1 MSFLSRLSMANRSI
15 VALITIAILLGGV
28 YVIPTLKQELL
39 PPISFPAISI
49 VTVYPGASPA
59 NVEQQVTDPLEKN
72 IQGVQGLQQYASY
85 SNEGESLIIV
95 EYDYNTD
102 LNQASQTL
110 TQQINKTQPSLP
122 SNVTPQVETF
132 DISSQPIIRMAVSSS
147 ANQQDLA
154 VQLNQDV
161 VPVLQG
167 ISGVGAVTVTG
178 VRQQIVTITLDLTKL
193 QNNGIT
199 VTQVEGALQA
209 DSVTIPAGETTNNG
223 QTVAIQTSNT
233 LNSIQDLEN
242 VVVGVHS
249 NVPGA
254 AGGAGLGGTGAGL
267 TGGTGTGGI
276 GAGGTGLGGTGTGGT
291 GAGGVGAG
299 GTGLSG
305 VGGTGAGAAADV
317 TPVKLS
323 DVATVQETLAPSTTL
338 TRTNGKDSLGISVI
352 KTSSGNTVSIS
363 QAIKKQ
369 IPDLEK
375 KLGSNTQITVV
386 SDQAP
391 PIQTSINELVR
402 EGSTGAG
409 FAILVILLF
418 LLSIRSTL
426 VTAISIPL
434 SIVIALIG
442 LWVGNFS
449 LNLLT
454 LGGLTIAIGRVVD
467 DSIVVLENIYRHLY
481 SGEDKRT
488 AVLLGV
494 REVAGA
500 ITASTITTV
509 AVFLPIAFTSGIVGE
524 FFQPFSLTVTI
535 ALLASLFVALTI
547 IPVLAYWFMKGP
559 KLRAGRPRDLHG
571 RPFFLEGAYV
581 WILRGVTKVP
591 IIPIF
596 LALLLLVGSFS
607 LIRRLPTNLYGNG
620 SSNNFDISLQLP
632 VTSSLDATNQA
643 AEKVENVLKSVKGIQ
658 TYQVTVGSSGSAF
671 SLTSSGANTASFA
684 VTTTNST
691 DEPAIQQQV
700 QNQLKTLSGIG
711 TVNVSGGG
719 AVGGGGNTS
728 QLTINVQAGDDQT
741 LRQATNQ
748 VMSAVSNTSNLT
760 DLSSSLVDAAPLI
773 NVSVDSQKAITHGLT
788 AAQVGQLL
796 RQVYTGTTVMQVTF
810 NGTQQNVDLKF
821 GNPANTVTDMQNL
834 LLPTATG
841 SVKLGDVATVQQIKG
856 PTEITH
862 INGNRTAT
870 ITGTVTSQ
878 NVGGVS
884 NTVQSSINK
893 LSLPAGASASL
904 GGVTTQQ
911 QQAFQS
917 LGLALGIAIILVY
930 IVMVATFR
938 SLLQPLILLVS
949 IPFAGTGSILL
960 LLETHTALSLPSL
973 IGVLMLVGIV
983 VTNAIV
989 LLDLVNQYR
998 RKGLDARSAVIE
1010 GGRRRLRPILMTAL
1024 ATILA
1029 LTPMALNPNNSSGF
1043 ISGPLAIVVIGGL
1056 TSSTFLTLLI
1066 VPALYTVVEGIR
1078 GRSGALP
1085 PEEGAP
1091 AEVVEVQR
1099 QPQTV

>member
-15 VALITIAILLGGV
+15 VALVTIAILLVGA
-28 YVIPTLKQELL
+28 YIIPTLKQELL
-39 PPISFPAISI
+39 PPLSFPAISI
-49 VTVYPGASPA
+49 VTIDPGTSPA
-59 NVEQQVTDPLEKN
+59 NIEQEVTDPLEKN
-72 IQGVQGLQQYASY
+72 IQNVQGLQQYTSY
-85 SNEGESLIIV
+85 SNQGESLIIV

-110 TQQINKTQPSLP
+110 EQQINKTQPSLP
-122 SNVTPQVETF
+122 SNVTPQIETF

-154 VQLNQDV
+154 VRLNQDV

-167 ISGVGAVTVTG
+167 ISGVGNVTVTG
-178 VRQQIVTITLDLTKL
+178 VRQQIVTVTLDLTKL
-193 QNNGIT
+193 QNDGLT
-199 VTQVEGALQA
+199 VSQVEGALQA
-209 DSVTIPAGETTNNG
+209 SNVTVPAGQTTNNG
-223 QTVAIQTSNT
+223 QTVTIQTSNT

-242 VVVGVHS
+242 VIVGVHS
-249 NVPGA
+249 NVPGTT
-254 AGGAGLGGTGAGL
+254 GGAGLGGTGTGSGGFI
-267 TGGTGTGGI
+267 GGTGTGST
-276 GAGGTGLGGTGTGGT
+276 GAGSGGLGGTGGT
-291 GAGGVGAG
+291 GAGGA
-299 GTGLSG
+299 GLSG
-305 VGGTGAGAAADV
+305 TGSAGAGAAADV

-338 TRTNGKDSLGISVI
+338 TRTNGKDSLGISVT

-375 KLGSNTQITVV
+375 KLGSNAQITIV

-402 EGSTGAG
+402 EGLTGAG

-426 VTAISIPL
+426 VTAVSIPL
-434 SIVIALIG
+434 SVVIALIG
-442 LWVGNFS
+442 LWAGNFS

-524 FFQPFSLTVTI
+524 FFQPFSLAVTI

-547 IPVLAYWFMKGP
+547 IPVLAYWFMKEP
-559 KLRAGRPRDLHG
+559 KQRAGKPRDLHG
-571 RPFFLEGAYV
+571 RPFFLEGVYV
-581 WILRGVTKVP
+581 AILRGVTKIP
-591 IIPIF
+591 IIPIL
-596 LALLLLVGSFS
+596 LALLILVGSFR
-607 LIRRLPTNLYGNG
+607 LIPLLPTNLYGNG
-620 SSNNFDISLQLP
+620 ASNNFDISLQLP
-632 VTSSLDATNQA
+632 ATSSLDATNRA
-643 AEKVENVLKSVKGIQ
+643 AEKVENVLKGIRGIQ

-671 SLTSSGANTASFA
+671 ALTSSGANTASFA
-684 VTTTNST
+684 VTTDNST
-691 DEPAIQQQV
+691 DEPTIQNEV

-719 AVGGGGNTS
+719 AAGGNTS

-748 VMSAVSNTSNLT
+748 VMSAIASTPDLT
-760 DLSSSLVDAAPLI
+760 NINSSLVNAAPLI
-773 NVSVDSQKAITHGLT
+773 NVSVNSQKAIAHGLT

-796 RQVYTGTTVMQVTF
+796 RMVYTGTTVMQVTF
-810 NGTQQNVDLKF
+810 NGTQQNVNLQF

-841 SVKLGDVATVQQIKG
+841 TVRLGDIATVQQISG

-862 INGNRTAT
+862 INGSRTAT

-884 NTVQSSINK
+884 NTVQSRINK

-917 LGLALGIAIILVY
+917 LGLALIIAIILVY

-960 LLETHTALSLPSL
+960 LLQTHTALGLPAL
-973 IGVLMLVGIV
+973 IGLLMLVGIV

-998 RKGLDARSAVIE
+998 KKGLDARSAVIE
-1010 GGRRRLRPILMTAL
+1010 GGRRRLRPILMTAI
-1024 ATILA
+1024 ATVLA

-1056 TSSTFLTLLI
+1056 TSSTILTLLI

-1085 PEEGAP
+1085 PEEGTP
-1091 AEVVEVQR
+1091 MVAEAQK

>member
-15 VALITIAILLGGV
+15 VALVTVAILLVGA
-28 YVIPTLKQELL
+28 YIIPTLKQELL
-39 PPISFPAISI
+39 PPLSFPAISI
-49 VTVYPGASPA
+49 VTIDPGTSPA
-59 NVEQQVTDPLEKN
+59 NIEQEVTDPLEKN
-72 IQGVQGLQQYASY
+72 IQNVQGLQQYTSY
-85 SNEGESLIIV
+85 SNQGESLIIV

-110 TQQINKTQPSLP
+110 EQQINKTQPSLP
-122 SNVTPQVETF
+122 SNVTPQIETF

-154 VQLNQDV
+154 VRLNQDV

-167 ISGVGAVTVTG
+167 ISGVGNVTVTG
-178 VRQQIVTITLDLTKL
+178 VRQQIVTVTLDLTKL
-193 QNNGIT
+193 QNDGLT
-199 VTQVEGALQA
+199 VSQVEGALQA
-209 DSVTIPAGETTNNG
+209 NNITVSAGQTTNNG
-223 QTVAIQTSNT
+223 QTVTIQTSNA

-242 VVVGVHS
+242 VIVGVHS
-249 NVPGA
+249 SVPGA
-254 AGGAGLGGTGAGL
+254 TGGAGLGGTGAGSGGFAGG
-267 TGGTGTGGI
+267 TGAGGTGTGGTS
-276 GAGGTGLGGTGTGGT
+276 AGGTGGT
-291 GAGGVGAG
+291 GAGGA
-299 GTGLSG
+299 GLSG
-305 VGGTGAGAAADV
+305 TSSAGAGAAADV

-338 TRTNGKDSLGISVI
+338 TRTNGKDSLGISVT

-375 KLGSNTQITVV
+375 KLGSNAQITIV
-386 SDQAP
+386 SDQAL

-402 EGSTGAG
+402 EGLTGAG

-426 VTAISIPL
+426 VTAVSIPL
-434 SIVIALIG
+434 SVVIALIG
-442 LWVGNFS
+442 LWAGNFS

-524 FFQPFSLTVTI
+524 FFQPFSLAVTI

-559 KLRAGRPRDLHG
+559 EQRAGKPRDLHG
-571 RPFFLEGAYV
+571 RPFFLEGVYV
-581 WILRGVTKVP
+581 AILRGVTKIP
-591 IIPIF
+591 IIPIL
-596 LALLLLVGSFS
+596 LALLILVGSFR
-607 LIRRLPTNLYGNG
+607 LIPLLPTDLYGNG
-620 SSNNFDISLQLP
+620 ASNNFDISLQLP
-632 VTSSLDATNQA
+632 ATSSLDATNRA
-643 AEKVENVLKSVKGIQ
+643 AEKVENVLKGIKGIQ
-658 TYQVTVGSSGSAF
+658 TYQVTVGSSGAAF

-684 VTTTNST
+684 VTTDNST
-691 DEPAIQQQV
+691 DEPTIQNEV

-711 TVNVSGGG
+711 TVDVSGGG
-719 AVGGGGNTS
+719 AAGAGGNTS

-748 VMSAVSNTSNLT
+748 VMSAIANTPNLT
-760 DLSSSLVDAAPLI
+760 NVNSSLVNAAPLI
-773 NVSVDSQKAITHGLT
+773 NVSVDSQKAIAHDLT

-796 RQVYTGTTVMQVTF
+796 RMVYTGTTVMQVTF
-810 NGTQQNVDLKF
+810 NGTQQNVNLQF

-841 SVKLGDVATVQQIKG
+841 TVRLGDIATVQQVNG

-862 INGNRTAT
+862 INGSRTAT

-884 NTVQSSINK
+884 NTVQSRINK

-917 LGLALGIAIILVY
+917 LGLALIIAIILVY

-960 LLETHTALSLPSL
+960 LLQTHTALGLPAL
-973 IGVLMLVGIV
+973 IGLLMLVGIV

-998 RKGLDARSAVIE
+998 KKGLDARSAVIE
-1010 GGRRRLRPILMTAL
+1010 GGRRRLRPILMTAI
-1024 ATILA
+1024 ATVLA

-1043 ISGPLAIVVIGGL
+1043 ISGPLAVVVIGGL
-1056 TSSTFLTLLI
+1056 TSSTILTLLI

-1085 PEEGAP
+1085 PEEGTP
-1091 AEVVEVQR
+1091 VVAEAQK